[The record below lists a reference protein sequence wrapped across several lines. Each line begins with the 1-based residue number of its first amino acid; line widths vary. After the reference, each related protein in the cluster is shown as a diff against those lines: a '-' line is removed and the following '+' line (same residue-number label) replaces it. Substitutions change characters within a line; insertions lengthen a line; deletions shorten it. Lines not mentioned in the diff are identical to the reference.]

1 MDPPMAKTESGYT
14 DWVLIP
20 TRRNY
25 YYLGRID
32 GGQLVDIFDF
42 ATFRFTTTGDRAT
55 GFEERMAND
64 MLLATAK
71 RVP

>member
-1 MDPPMAKTESGYT
+1 MGEEET
-14 DWVLIP
+14 
-20 TRRNY
+20 
-25 YYLGRID
+25 YL
-32 GGQLVDIFDF
+32 
-42 ATFRFTTTGDRAT
+42 RFTVVGDRAT